1 MLTFDLMDELVA
13 ELVMEEGVT
22 VVREALR
29 ELVTDYMEMSVV
41 EDIVD
46 ELVKGEMSD
55 LVRATVLILQLLYH
69 TRIYYL
75 KC

>member
-55 LVRATVLILQLLYH
+55 LVRATVLISSVV
-69 TRIYYL
+69 I
-75 KC
+75 